1 MLEVKFLAAGS
12 TSEEAMS
19 FICKLTFKL
28 INENG
33 ANQKIDIR
41 CQNIDDAMK
50 LDDHLWIEPK
60 ESFIPH
66 NLSNNR
72 TEKDIVEIGY
82 PGTKFSKI
90 NNKILI
96 NYSPSLPNQLSNYNE
111 YLQIVI
117 EDNSIYREEVAKT
130 WSECRTMNLNPQFV
144 R

>member
-72 TEKDIVEIGY
+72 TEKDIVENL
-82 PGTKFSKI
+82 GTQELNFLK
-90 NNKILI
+90 LI
-96 NYSPSLPNQLSNYNE
+96 IKSLLI
-111 YLQIVI
+111 IVPLFLT
-117 EDNSIYREEVAKT
+117 N
-130 WSECRTMNLNPQFV
+130 
-144 R
+144 